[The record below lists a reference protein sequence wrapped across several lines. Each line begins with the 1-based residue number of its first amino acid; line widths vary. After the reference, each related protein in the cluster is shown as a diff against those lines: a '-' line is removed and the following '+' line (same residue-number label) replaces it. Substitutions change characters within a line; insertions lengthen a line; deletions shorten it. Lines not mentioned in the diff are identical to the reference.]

1 MCVQN
6 EGKKMRGITIKW
18 QVEKNQHK
26 CLLRDFL
33 RKEKQI
39 SRLALTDIKKYGKL
53 LVNGVEVTVR
63 AVVSFGD
70 EVTVVFPVEKRSEG
84 LQARNIPLSVV
95 YEDDHLLVINK
106 QAFLVTIPSIYHPEQ
121 SLANAVLYYYD
132 RNEIPFTFHA
142 VNRLDRDTSGLLIV
156 AKHRYAHDL
165 LTKQQRLGQVKRTYL
180 AIVHGLIKNDVG
192 TISAPL
198 GRKEESMIERE
209 VKVDG
214 QEAVTHYKVVKFLEH
229 ETVVQL
235 QLETGRTHQIRVHMA
250 SIGHPLLGD
259 DLYGGLITKI
269 NRQALHSWQLDFFH
283 PILKQNMS
291 FNVAPPEDINKL
303 TIKKH

>member
-1 MCVQN
+1 
-6 EGKKMRGITIKW
+6 MRGITIKW

>member
-1 MCVQN
+1 MS
-6 EGKKMRGITIKW
+6 GIILRW
-18 QVEKNQHK
+18 QVEKNQHQ

-39 SRLALTDIKKYGKL
+39 SRLALTDIKKHGKL
-53 LVNGVEVTVR
+53 LVNGAEVTVR
-63 AVVSFGD
+63 AVVSVGD
-70 EVTVVFPVEKRSEG
+70 EVTVVFSPEKRSEG
-84 LQARNIPLSVV
+84 LQAKNIPFSVV
-95 YEDDHLLVINK
+95 YEDEHLLVINK
-106 QAFLVTIPSIYHPEQ
+106 QAFLATIPSIYHPEQ

-132 RNEIPFTFHA
+132 LNEIPYTFHA

-165 LTKQQRLGQVKRTYL
+165 LTKQQRLGQVRRTYL
-180 AIVHGLIKNDVG
+180 AIVHGIIENDSG
-192 TISAPL
+192 TISDPI
-198 GRKEESMIERE
+198 GRKEKSIIVRE
-209 VKVDG
+209 VREDG
-214 QEAVTHYKVVKFLEH
+214 QEAVTHYQVVKFLED

-283 PILKQNMS
+283 PILNQKMS
-291 FNVAPPEDINKL
+291 FKVDPPDDISELTINKR
-303 TIKKH
+303 

>member
-1 MCVQN
+1 
-6 EGKKMRGITIKW
+6 MRGITLKW
-18 QVEKNQHK
+18 QVEKNQHE

-53 LVNGVEVTVR
+53 LVNGAEVTVR
-63 AVVSFGD
+63 AVVIFGD

-84 LQARNIPLSVV
+84 LQAKNIPLSVV

-180 AIVHGLIKNDVG
+180 AIVHGIIEHDVG

-198 GRKEESMIERE
+198 GRKGESIIERE
-209 VKVDG
+209 VADDG
-214 QEAVTHYKVVKFLEH
+214 QEAVTHYQVVQFLEH

-291 FNVAPPEDINKL
+291 FKADPPEDISKL
-303 TIKKH
+303 MRKKH

>member
-1 MCVQN
+1 
-6 EGKKMRGITIKW
+6 MRGITIKW
-18 QVEKNQHK
+18 QVEKNQHNW
-26 CLLRDFL
+26 LLRDFL

-53 LVNGVEVTVR
+53 MVNGIEVTVR

-70 EVTVVFPVEKRSEG
+70 EVTVVFPAEKRSEG

-106 QAFLVTIPSIYHPEQ
+106 QAFLVTIPSIYHPER

-180 AIVHGLIKNDVG
+180 AIVHGLIENEVG

-214 QEAVTHYKVVKFLEH
+214 QEAVTHYKVVKYLEH

-235 QLETGRTHQIRVHMA
+235 QLETGRTHQIRVHLA

-303 TIKKH
+303 TRKNHVVSDTM